1 MKISEQILDKNS
13 QQPKYNHVPL
23 KKLRPS
29 NAGHECKRKLFFIF
43 NGCFYEQG
51 KIDPSRALM
60 IEEGVR
66 LERTIMKEIG
76 LTHGVPPTFRTPPS
90 KNLSEGKAD
99 FFLDAQNTIIEI
111 KTMSR
116 NSFNQL
122 KKKGLK
128 QYSCKYYTQIQ
139 IYLNELFIQR
149 GKAKGILIALNRD
162 TFELYEEDIPYDEQ
176 YAIES
181 INTVKNISLSDD
193 IPMRL
198 SEDSKYYIC
207 RMCEYK
213 DLCHEEKLPTPN
225 CGSCLNVNRDLKK
238 CTLKKI
244 REFALNGKNC
254 THHIYN
260 PDFLENQ
267 IPIKY
272 ENNNMEYDTFIN
284 SPENN
289 LKENNKLMLTSEQI
303 YELYKEGETYF
314 NDVCA
319 VNLKL
324 DANQLN
330 SNLDF

>member
-43 NGCFYEQG
+43 NGCFYEQT
-51 KIDPSRALM
+51 KINPSRALM
-60 IEEGVR
+60 IKEGVR
-66 LERTIMKEIG
+66 LERAIIEDIEQAHSGQTEFKTM
-76 LTHGVPPTFRTPPS
+76 PT
-90 KNLSEGKAD
+90 KYLSQGKAD
-99 FFLDAQNTIIEI
+99 FFLDAKNTIIEI

-213 DLCHEEKLPTPN
+213 DLCHEEKLPTPR
-225 CGSCLNVNRDLKK
+225 CGSCLNVNRAMKK
-238 CTLKKI
+238 CTLNKV
-244 REFALNGKNC
+244 RYFALHGKNC
-254 THHIYN
+254 SYHIYN

-324 DANQLN
+324 DTEELGAD
-330 SNLDF
+330 LDF